1 MDDARE
7 RLSEFDRAL
16 ADALDVDVSPGFAAR
31 VRRRIEL
38 EPELVPVWQAWRIAL
53 PIAAA
58 AVIVV
63 IGMAA
68 VLLTRA
74 PAAPQTLIART
85 LRLELLRPAEEQRV
99 AAPALR
105 TVAAS
110 RPAPR
115 VETTVAAAEPEGP
128 AEPLVLVPREEIE
141 MYRRLFAAAQAVKGP
156 ALVEVWTN
164 VPVAELSISA
174 IQIDPIRIDLIAPP
188 VSGEGDR
195 R

>member
-7 RLSEFDRAL
+7 RLSEFERAL

-38 EPELVPVWQAWRIAL
+38 EPEPVRVWQAWKIAL

-74 PAAPQTLIART
+74 PAAPPALIART
-85 LRLELLRPAEEQRV
+85 LPLEPLRPAEEQRV
-99 AAPALR
+99 AAPVIR
-105 TVAAS
+105 TVAAR
-110 RPAPR
+110 RPASR
-115 VETTVAAAEPEGP
+115 VETTAAASEPEVP

-141 MYRRLFAAAQAVKGP
+141 MYRRLIAAAQAVKGP
-156 ALVEVWTN
+156 ALVEFWKSA
-164 VPVAELSISA
+164 PAAELSISA